1 MNGLNPKVDQ
11 YLMEG
16 CMRCPKGGTPDC
28 KVHTWHKELNQLR
41 AIVLSCGLT
50 EDYKWSMPCYTSQKK
65 NILMVIAFKHHCC
78 ISFFK
83 GSLLSNSHQ
92 LLISP
97 GENSQAIRQ
106 FRFTNIAQILK
117 IEDII
122 RATIFEAIE
131 VEKAGLKINYQ
142 PLEIS
147 IPEEFQLKLNEF
159 PPLKIA
165 FEALTPGRQK
175 AYLWY
180 FSKAKQSKTRK
191 ARVEKYIP
199 KILKGKGI
207 ND

>member
-11 YLMEG
+11 YLIEG

-28 KVHTWHKELNQLR
+28 KVHTWHKELNLLR
-41 AIVLSCGLT
+41 AITLSCGLT

-65 NILMVIAFKHHCC
+65 NILMIAALKNYCC

-83 GSLLSNSHQ
+83 GSLLSNNNG
-92 LLISP
+92 LLITP
-97 GENSQAIRQ
+97 GENSQAFRQ
-106 FRFTNIAQILK
+106 FRFTNLDEIIQ
-117 IEDII
+117 IEDTI

-131 VEKAGLKINYQ
+131 VEKAGLKIDFK
-142 PLEIS
+142 PLQVS
-147 IPEEFQLKLNEF
+147 IPEEFQLKLDEF
-159 PPLKIA
+159 PPLKTA

-180 FSKAKQSKTRK
+180 FSKAKQSKTRSN
-191 ARVEKYIP
+191 RVEKYIP
-199 KILKGKGI
+199 KILKGKGL